1 MLKSCQYC
9 GGIHDIKY
17 ECPKKP
23 KRQYKPNKYSE
34 QNAEIKRF
42 RNSKI
47 WQNKRTEIQV
57 RDLHMC
63 QVCIRLLYDW
73 CTTQYNY
80 QDTSVHHIN
89 KLSECWE
96 MRLKQLNL
104 ITLCPC
110 CHTAADLGQ
119 IPVNVLIDI
128 ASEQEEKLT

>member
-1 MLKSCQYC
+1 MYKSCQYC
-9 GGIHDIKY
+9 GGIHPIKY

-34 QNAEIKRF
+34 QNADIKRF
-42 RNSKI
+42 RSSKV
-47 WQNKRTEIQV
+47 WQNKRDEMQD

-73 CTTQYNY
+73 CTVRYNY
-80 QDTSVHHIN
+80 KNTSVHHIF
-89 KLSECWE
+89 KLSDNFDR
-96 MRLKQLNL
+96 RLSNYNL

-119 IPVNVLIDI
+119 IPVSVLLDI
-128 ASEQEEKLT
+128 AKEQEEMLT